1 MPNDERRG
9 SDVEVAGYRAR
20 VAAGAVDDVGPVCAT
35 VAQAHT
41 YAVITDEHVAPHW
54 LRRVLESLERAAPD
68 SVAMTHVIAA
78 GEAQK
83 TRETWA
89 QLTDWMLSAGCGR
102 DTVVVA
108 LGGGVVGDLAGFVAA
123 TYMRGVPVVQ
133 VPTSLLAMVDAAIG
147 GKTGVDTAAGKNL
160 VGAFHQPAAVLIDPA
175 TLHTLAPA
183 HVRAGMAEVLKHG
196 AIADAAYFDS
206 AAQLAARAHRALQAA
221 DPFPWDS
228 AEVTA
233 LIARSVAIKADV
245 VRRDERE
252 AGLRQILNA
261 GHTVA
266 HALEV
271 VTEYRGLH
279 GDAVAVGLVA
289 EARIAE
295 RAGLARSGT
304 SDRLASAL
312 GAAGLP
318 TTLPVGVGA
327 DVLMAAMRT
336 DKKARGGRVAFALL
350 SEVGK
355 PAGSDAEGWTTVLD
369 GDLVRAV
376 LEEHAAAEEP
386 TIGTMRD

>member
-1 MPNDERRG
+1 LPNDQRR
-9 SDVEVAGYRAR
+9 SADVEVVGYRAT
-20 VAAGAVDDVGPVCAT
+20 VAAGAIDDVGPVCTT
-35 VAQAHT
+35 VARAHT

-68 SVAMTHVIAA
+68 SVAVTHAIVA

-83 TRETWA
+83 TRETWML
-89 QLTDWMLSAGCGR
+89 LTDWMLSAGCGR
-102 DTVVVA
+102 DTTVVA

-147 GKTGVDTAAGKNL
+147 GKTGVDTVAGKNL
-160 VGAFHQPAAVLIDPA
+160 VGAFHHPAAVLIDPC
-175 TLHTLAPA
+175 TLNTLAPA

-196 AIADAAYFDS
+196 AIADAAYFDD
-206 AAQLAARAHRALQAA
+206 AAELAARAHRALQAA
-221 DPFPWDS
+221 DPFPWDT
-228 AEVTA
+228 AEVST
-233 LIARSVAIKADV
+233 LIARSVDIKADV

-252 AGLRQILNA
+252 AGHRQILNA

-266 HALEV
+266 HAIEL

-279 GDAVAVGLVA
+279 GEAVAVGLVA

-295 RAGLARSGT
+295 RAGIARSGT
-304 SDRLASAL
+304 AARLASAL
-312 GAAGLP
+312 GAGGLP
-318 TTLPVGVGA
+318 TALPFGIGA
-327 DVLMAAMRT
+327 EALVAAMRT

-355 PAGSDAEGWTTVLD
+355 AAGSDGAGWTTFID
-369 GDLVRAV
+369 GDVVRAV
-376 LEEHAAAEEP
+376 LEELTQSDESP
-386 TIGTMRD
+386 VGTPVA

>member
-1 MPNDERRG
+1 
-9 SDVEVAGYRAR
+9 VAGYRAR
-20 VAAGAVDDVGPVCAT
+20 IAAGALDDVGPVCAT
-35 VAQAHT
+35 VARAYT

-68 SVAMTHVIAA
+68 SVAVTHVIAA

-83 TRETWA
+83 TRETWTA
-89 QLTDWMLSAGCGR
+89 LTDWMLSAGCGR
-102 DTVVVA
+102 DTTVVA

-147 GKTGVDTAAGKNL
+147 GKTGVDTPAGKNL

-196 AIADAAYFDS
+196 AIADAAYFDD
-206 AAQLAARAHRALQAA
+206 AAELAGRVHRALQAA

-233 LIARSVAIKADV
+233 LIARSVDIKADV

-252 AGLRQILNA
+252 AGRRQILNA

-266 HALEV
+266 HALEL

-279 GDAVAVGLVA
+279 GEAVAVGLVA

-295 RAGLARSGT
+295 RAGMARSGT
-304 SDRLASAL
+304 AARLASAL

-318 TTLPVGVGA
+318 TALPDGVGA
-327 DVLMAAMRT
+327 DALMAAMRT

-350 SEVGK
+350 SDVGQA
-355 PAGSDAEGWTTVLD
+355 AGSDAAGWTTFID

-376 LEEHAAAEEP
+376 LDEQSQSERTTA
-386 TIGTMRD
+386 GTPAD